1 VEEEELLKGVI
12 ALPFFC
18 GEGRKRKG
26 GC

>member
-1 VEEEELLKGVI
+1 VEEEELLKGVN